1 MRKSKFSNHEGKSI
15 SFNDGS
21 GYSFN
26 PLPTYAYNVNPNIIG
41 SKIAGFTTADTVA
54 YSVEI
59 GARGINAED
68 TGNKLDA
75 LLSLFKSDI
84 SANSYGRLTVNGYS
98 LECYITA
105 ISPAQN
111 LNTLKSVLCTVFTDR
126 PTWFK
131 EIRTVRYTPDSVIIE
146 NSPSGQPL
154 TSKSY
159 PHGYPYGYP
168 NPYAVKKIT
177 NELYS
182 PAQFRLTI
190 EGPCTPSITIGGHIY
205 GVNADIEAEE
215 TLIIDSRQKT
225 VIKRTAD
232 GKTVNLFDSRNRDS
246 FVFEP
251 IPVGE
256 SVVAWQLINQFFI
269 TLIDER
275 MIPPWSF

>member
-1 MRKSKFSNHEGKSI
+1 MRESKFANHEGKTI
-15 SFNDGS
+15 TFNDGS

-26 PLPTYAYNVNPNIIG
+26 PLPTYTYNVNPNVIG
-41 SKIAGFTTADTVA
+41 SKIAGFTTDDTVTYA
-54 YSVEI
+54 VEI
-59 GARGINAED
+59 GVRGVNAQD
-68 TGNKLDA
+68 TSNKLDA

-98 LECYITA
+98 LECFITG

-111 LNTLKSVLCTVFTDR
+111 LNTLKSVMATVLTDR

-131 EIRTVRYTPDSVIIE
+131 EFKTVQYTPDSVIIE

-168 NPYAVKKIT
+168 NPYKVKKIT

-182 PAQFRLTI
+182 PAQFRLTV
-190 EGPCTPSITIGGHIY
+190 EGPCTPAITIGGHIY
-205 GVNADIEAEE
+205 AVNADIATGE

-225 VIKRTAD
+225 VQKKTAD
-232 GKTVNLFDSRNRDS
+232 GQFVNLFDSRNRDN
-246 FVFEP
+246 FIFEP
-251 IPVGE
+251 IPSGE
-256 SVVAWQLINQFFI
+256 SNVSWQEINKFFI